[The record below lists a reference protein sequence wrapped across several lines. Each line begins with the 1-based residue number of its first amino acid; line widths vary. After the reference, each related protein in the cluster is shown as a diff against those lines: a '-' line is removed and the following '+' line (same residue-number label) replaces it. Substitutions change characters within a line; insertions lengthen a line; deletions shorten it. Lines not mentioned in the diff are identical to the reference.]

1 MKNVIIVDDEK
12 MVRELFTFYLSTASD
27 KYRLIGGISNAANA
41 IVLCVKYSVDL
52 ILMDICTSDHES
64 GIEATAEIK
73 RKFPNTKIII
83 VTSAPDYRFIT
94 MAREAGAD
102 SFWYKEVS
110 NEELIDV
117 TDRTMAGESIYP
129 DTTPEVKVGFAKS
142 IEFTNKELE
151 VLYYVVK
158 GKSLTEVAVI
168 MGVEYRTT
176 RDHIQHLKDKTGA
189 KTLSELAVLA
199 ARAQIV
205 LPEY

>member
-1 MKNVIIVDDEK
+1 
-12 MVRELFTFYLSTASD
+12 
-27 KYRLIGGISNAANA
+27 
-41 IVLCVKYSVDL
+41 
-52 ILMDICTSDHES
+52 
-64 GIEATAEIK
+64 
-73 RKFPNTKIII
+73 
-83 VTSAPDYRFIT
+83 

-117 TDRTMAGESIYP
+117 MDRTMAGESIYP